1 MPDPTDPTR
10 RSPSRLIVILVT
22 VAIVVTLGALVTG
35 FVLASRLARQS
46 TAPATGPLAVAAAPQ
61 PGASGRY
68 CAELMPKLPEQLIDQ
83 RRRPLIDGQP
93 GVAAWGDPATILRCG
108 LPDPAELTCAAQLT
122 RFTGADGAG
131 VEWLRLEE
139 SGAVTYLAVDRP
151 VRIAV
156 TVTAQAGFGPV
167 QQLSEV
173 IAHALPEQP
182 VCEAGHV
189 TPTDN
194 S

>member
-1 MPDPTDPTR
+1 M
-10 RSPSRLIVILVT
+10 
-22 VAIVVTLGALVTG
+22 VVTLGAVVTG
-35 FVLASRLARQS
+35 FILAARLAHQS

-68 CAELMPKLPEQLIDQ
+68 CAELMPKLPEDLITQ
-83 RRRPLIDGQP
+83 QRRPLIDAQP

-108 LPDPAELTCAAQLT
+108 LADPAELTCAAQLT

-139 SGAVTYLAVDRP
+139 SDAVTYLAVDRP

-156 TVTAQAGFGPV
+156 TVTAQAGIGPI

>member
-1 MPDPTDPTR
+1 MKAIRIHEDGGPEVLRHEDVDDPEPG
-10 RSPSRLIVILVT
+10 PGEVLVRLR
-22 VAIVVTLGALVTG
+22 A
-35 FVLASRLARQS
+35 ASLNHLDVWIR
-46 TAPATGPLAVAAAPQ
+46 
-61 PGASGRY
+61 
-68 CAELMPKLPEQLIDQ
+68 K
-83 RRRPLIDGQP
+83 
-93 GVAAWGDPATILRCG
+93 G
-108 LPDPAELTCAAQLT
+108 LPSVPKP
-122 RFTGADGAG
+122 RITGADGAG